1 MRAAADVS
9 AVGSPLTPLAIFSTP
24 ACGGWCGIGGTSLSA
39 PLISGAFGLAGN
51 GTTRHSAM
59 EIWKTHTKLTDV
71 KSGTNVYA
79 PVTGK
84 CASKVAAT
92 CIAGPGYDGPTGWG
106 TPNTSTN
113 F

>member
-1 MRAAADVS
+1 
-9 AVGSPLTPLAIFSTP
+9 
-24 ACGGWCGIGGTSLSA
+24 
-39 PLISGAFGLAGN
+39 
-51 GTTRHSAM
+51 M